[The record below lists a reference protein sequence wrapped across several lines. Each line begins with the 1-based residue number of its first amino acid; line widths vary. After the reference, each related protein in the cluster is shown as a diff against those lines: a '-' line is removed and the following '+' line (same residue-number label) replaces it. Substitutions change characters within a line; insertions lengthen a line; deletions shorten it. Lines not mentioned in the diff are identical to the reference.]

1 MLGKNRIS
9 TLRKLHQ
16 KKHRAEEHLF
26 LAEGAKIVGELLRD
40 GTLPIEVLAL
50 KSWTQK
56 LENHNL
62 NIELTEISEADMQRI
77 STLVTPSE
85 VLAVCRFP
93 NEELLEPT
101 EKSLILVL
109 DSVRDPGNLGT
120 LIRLAD
126 WFGFDAII
134 ASMDTVEW
142 TNPKVI
148 QASMGSFLRLQPK
161 YVHLSD
167 FFLSH
172 PGLPVIATELSGE
185 NLYTSQFKPSGC
197 FVLSNESHGLSEEL
211 RPFIHQSLHIPAFHK
226 SAVGAES
233 LNVATAGA
241 IILSE
246 IARRRTI
253 A

>member
-16 KKHRAEEHLF
+16 KKHRAEENLF

-40 GTLPIEVLAL
+40 AMLPVEVFAL
-50 KSWTQK
+50 KSWIQK
-56 LENHNL
+56 QENRDL
-62 NIELTEISEADMQRI
+62 GVELTVISEADMERI
-77 STLVTPSE
+77 TTLVTPSE
-85 VLAVCRFP
+85 VLAVCRMPEVKAFKP
-93 NEELLEPT
+93 DAQ
-101 EKSLILVL
+101 SLILVL
-109 DSVRDPGNLGT
+109 DSVRDPGNVGT

-126 WFGFDAII
+126 WFGFDAVI
-134 ASMDTVEW
+134 ASDDTVEW

-148 QASMGSFLRLQPK
+148 QASMGSFLRLQPH
-161 YVHLSD
+161 YVRLNE
-167 FFLSH
+167 FFQSH

-185 NLYTSQFKPSGC
+185 NLYTSRFQPKGC
-197 FVLSNESHGLSEEL
+197 FMLSNESRGLSEEL
-211 RPFIHQSLHIPAFHK
+211 RPFIQQSLHIPSFYK
-226 SAVGAES
+226 SADGAES

-246 IARRRTI
+246 IARRRTL

>member
-16 KKHRAEEHLF
+16 KKHRAEENLF
-26 LAEGAKIVGELLRD
+26 LAEGAKIVGELLRN
-40 GTLPIEVLAL
+40 GSLPVEVFAL

-56 LENHNL
+56 LDNQSINV
-62 NIELTEISEADMQRI
+62 ELTEISEADMQRI

-93 NEELLEPT
+93 IEKPFEPT
-101 EKSLILVL
+101 KENLILVL
-109 DSVRDPGNLGT
+109 DSIRDPGNLGT

-126 WFGFDAII
+126 WFGFDAVI
-134 ASMDTVEW
+134 ASKDTVEW

-148 QASMGSFLRLQPK
+148 QASMGSFLRLQPQ
-161 YVHLSD
+161 YVQLSD

-172 PGLPVIATELSGE
+172 PGLPVLATELKGE

-197 FVLSNESHGLSEEL
+197 FVLSNESHGLSKEL
-211 RPFIHQSLHIPAFHK
+211 RPFIQKSLHIPAFHK
-226 SAVGAES
+226 SADGAES